1 MITTMSNT
9 SPTNYAEPST
19 PEERDRA
26 KLLHSQGLNYEEI
39 SQEMGRASSTIH
51 RWVKDYDNVY
61 KIKEWKGKATQEEK
75 DIAIQ
80 AYSFCQ
86 NIQKVCELTDR
97 NYGTISRWLT
107 EAEIDTSKPVTR
119 NKSSKKVRDEIRD
132 KAKLEKEIIKL
143 NKRIAELE
151 TQNEELRKVVST
163 LASFNH
169 K

>member
-1 MITTMSNT
+1 MSNT
-9 SPTNYAEPST
+9 SPTNGAAPST
-19 PEERDRA
+19 PEERERA
-26 KLLHSQGLNYEEI
+26 KSLHSQGLTYEEI
-39 SQEMGRASSTIH
+39 SQEMERGLSTIH

-97 NYGTISRWLT
+97 NYGTIYRWLT
-107 EAEIDTSKPVTR
+107 EAEVDTSKPVTR
-119 NKSSKKVRDEIRD
+119 NKSSKKNRDEIRT
-132 KAKLEKEIIKL
+132 KTKLEKEIIKL
-143 NKRIAELE
+143 NKRIVELE
-151 TQNEELRKVVST
+151 TKNEELRKVVST
-163 LASFNH
+163 LATINH

>member
-1 MITTMSNT
+1 MSNN
-9 SPTNYAEPST
+9 SPFVYHEPAT
-19 PEERDRA
+19 PEERATA

-39 SQEMGRASSTIH
+39 SKTMGRASSTIH

-75 DIAIQ
+75 DDAIQ
-80 AYSFCQ
+80 AYLIHQ

-97 NYGTISRWLT
+97 NYGTIYRWLT
-107 EAEIDTSKPVTR
+107 EAGIDTSKAITKT
-119 NKSSKKVRDEIRD
+119 KSSKKVRDESRD
-132 KAKLEKEIIKL
+132 KAKLEKKIIKQD
-143 NKRIAELE
+143 KRIAELE